1 MNIGPK
7 CIVHDL
13 AGKGWEG
20 LGRAGVLV
28 VFVSQYCSTLI
39 VLTCTL
45 AHPHTPPYPQIVTTL
60 RQKHKVYV
68 DVCQLSVCCFA
79 VSYRMAI
86 ERRTVS
92 ELSTPTSASKVA
104 ERLKLMGQTYERRV
118 LIVEKDRVKENKK
131 MW

>member
-1 MNIGPK
+1 
-7 CIVHDL
+7 
-13 AGKGWEG
+13 
-20 LGRAGVLV
+20 
-28 VFVSQYCSTLI
+28 
-39 VLTCTL
+39 
-45 AHPHTPPYPQIVTTL
+45 
-60 RQKHKVYV
+60 
-68 DVCQLSVCCFA
+68 
-79 VSYRMAI
+79 MAI